1 MKSIF
6 EKELISACIRQDR
19 KAQFELFERY
29 KVFLYSTVYRILDDE
44 DEAHDALQEAFI
56 AIFKGLKQFKAE
68 STLGAWMKKIAVRK
82 AIHIAKKRLYFSPL
96 DQVDEQV
103 GNYSLEGW
111 IDGELLDQAI
121 RKLPAGCRSVF
132 LLVEVEGYK
141 HAECAALL
149 SISTNTS
156 KSQLF
161 YAKKLLRE
169 HLNQLLKA

>member
-6 EKELISACIRQDR
+6 EKDLIAACVRQDR

-29 KVFLYSTVYRILDDE
+29 KVALYSTVYRILDDE
-44 DEAHDALQEAFI
+44 AEAHDALQESFI
-56 AIFKGLKQFKAE
+56 EIFKGIKHFRAE

-82 AIHIAKKRLYFSPL
+82 AIHMAKKRIYFSSL
-96 DQVDEQV
+96 DQVESFSDPR
-103 GNYSLEGW
+103 GLDGW
-111 IDGELLDQAI
+111 IDGEMLDHAI
-121 RKLPAGCRSVF
+121 RKLPLGCRSVF

-141 HAECAALL
+141 HAECAQLL
-149 SISTNTS
+149 SISESTS

-169 HLNQLLKA
+169 SLNQVLKA